1 MPAPQPSGSVLLKD
15 CTAAE
20 LHPRLAAH
28 GVSARLARRLQ
39 AAVVRGGLAELPAE
53 LPEVS
58 PRLLGRLREITA
70 VPALA
75 LLDRVVS
82 SSDGFTRYL
91 FRGAGDEPFEAV
103 RIPLLH
109 RPEDRK
115 YVACVSSQVGC
126 ALACA
131 FCATGRM
138 GFRRN
143 LAAWEMVDQV
153 IRIQADSEYP
163 VRGVVFMGMGEPLLN
178 YERVMTAAE
187 VLSEPCGMAIDAGA
201 ITVSTA
207 GVVPGIRRFTAERR
221 PYRLVVSLTSADPER
236 RRELMPIEDT
246 YPLSELMAA
255 VREHHEATGKRVM
268 LAWTMLAGINT
279 RPEDARQ
286 VAELTAGLPVK
297 LDLIDV
303 NDTTG
308 QFRPPSAEELGV
320 FRDALRMELGMPVVR
335 RYSGGRDVNG
345 GCGMLAGM
353 CHGCD
358 SRGTRKTGVEGL
370 VE

>member
-1 MPAPQPSGSVLLKD
+1 MPVPILWKD

-20 LHPRLAAH
+20 MHGRLAAH

-39 AAVVRGGLAELPAE
+39 AAVVRGRLAELPAE

-58 PRLLGRLREITA
+58 PRLLGRLRELTA
-70 VPALA
+70 VPELT

-82 SSDGFTRYL
+82 LSDGFTKYL
-91 FRGAGDEPFEAV
+91 FRGAGEEPFETV

-109 RPEDRK
+109 RPTDRK
-115 YVACVSSQVGC
+115 YVVCVSSQVGC

-187 VLSEPCGMAIDAGA
+187 ILSEPCGMAIDAKA

-221 PYRLVVSLTSADPER
+221 PYRLVVSLTSADPAR
-236 RRELMPIEDT
+236 RRQLMPIENT
-246 YPLSELMAA
+246 YPLPELMDA
-255 VREHHEATGKRVM
+255 VRAYHEATGKRVT

-297 LDLIDV
+297 LDLIDA

-308 QFRPPSAEELGV
+308 QFRPPAAEELSA
-320 FRDALRMELGMPVVR
+320 FRDALRVELGMPVVR
-335 RYSGGRDVNG
+335 RYSGGQDVNG
-345 GCGMLAGM
+345 GCGMLAGQAPA
-353 CHGCD
+353 
-358 SRGTRKTGVEGL
+358 TE
-370 VE
+370 